1 MCVRIGS
8 TQGGLVLRF
17 SSAPRCLVSS
27 HGDQRE
33 RQSRE
38 RLTRRDVDRD
48 AAPQTGRRAPR
59 AADRV
64 AKIFLTVFA
73 ARSCL
78 LVPTDMFN
86 SPRLRLLMGDG
97 PRTRVGMCS
106 ACVSGRREGGPETE
120 TETEHYVRCTH
131 NIYTKGKSLLT
142 WLAYT

>member
-17 SSAPRCLVSS
+17 SSAPRCLVNSFQPRGPKRATVKRAPHS
-27 HGDQRE
+27 GT
-33 RQSRE
+33 S
-38 RLTRRDVDRD
+38 TD
-48 AAPQTGRRAPR
+48 AAPETGRRAPR

-86 SPRLRLLMGDG
+86 SPRLRLLMG
-97 PRTRVGMCS
+97 PVP
-106 ACVSGRREGGPETE
+106 V
-120 TETEHYVRCTH
+120 
-131 NIYTKGKSLLT
+131 
-142 WLAYT
+142 